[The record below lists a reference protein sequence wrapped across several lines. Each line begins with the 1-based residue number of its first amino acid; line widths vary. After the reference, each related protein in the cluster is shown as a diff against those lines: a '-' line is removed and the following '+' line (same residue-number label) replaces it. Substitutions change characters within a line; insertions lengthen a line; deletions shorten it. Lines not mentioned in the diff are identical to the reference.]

1 MLPHF
6 HLLHFSP
13 PLLARLKRVALAGGG
28 ALLAAT
34 LIFFAWNRYS
44 APLAPPAEA
53 GELVVATLAAPGLF
67 MRDEHNAETGADH
80 DLVAEFAASL
90 GVKTRFIIAADA
102 WELAELVESGRVHMA
117 ASAPLGSGELKFS
130 TPVRSVSQWI
140 AGRDD
145 ALGPNELGDLAG
157 RRVEVVAGSPLADT
171 LRGLDEKSQPQ
182 IVEMPDADETLLL
195 TRIAERN
202 SDLAATHEISLDLT
216 SQFHPELTRRLRLPG
231 NIEFG
236 WAFARGSDALRAQAD
251 AFLAGARKA
260 GLLARIDDRY
270 FGHVERIDANSS
282 VHLIEDIKTRL
293 PALRRHFHAAQDL
306 TGIDWRLI
314 AALAYQESHWDP
326 LATSPT
332 NVRGIMMLTE
342 DTADHLGVK
351 NRLDAAESIRA
362 GARYLAELADQLP
375 ASAKPPDRIWLA
387 LAAYNLG
394 MGHFRGAQ
402 AIARSM
408 KRDPDNWYEMK
419 KVLPLLSRPDI
430 AERLKSGPARGG
442 EAVILVENVHT
453 FYDILGHFEAPHYTP
468 FPKPLMQR

>member
-6 HLLHFSP
+6 HLLHFSSH
-13 PLLARLKRVALAGGG
+13 LAVKLKRAALVGGG

-34 LIFFAWNRYS
+34 LIFVAWTRYS
-44 APLAPPAEA
+44 APLAPPAET
-53 GELVVATLAAPGLF
+53 GELVVATLVAPGLF
-67 MRDEHNAETGADH
+67 ARDESGVETGADH
-80 DLVAEFAASL
+80 DLASEFAASL
-90 GVKTRFIIAADA
+90 GVKARFIIAADA
-102 WELAELVESGRVHMA
+102 WELMGLVESGQAHMA
-117 ASAPLGSGELKFS
+117 VSAPLGSGELKFS

-140 AGRDD
+140 VGRDD
-145 ALGPNELGDLAG
+145 TLGPNELSDLAG

-171 LRGLDEKSQPQ
+171 LRGLDQQAQPQ
-182 IVEMPDADETLLL
+182 IIEMPDADETRLL

-202 SDLAATHEISLDLT
+202 SDLAATHEISLDLA

-236 WAFARGSDALRAQAD
+236 WAFARGNDALRAQAD
-251 AFLAGARKA
+251 AFLSGARKS

-282 VHLIEDIKTRL
+282 LQLIEDIKTRL
-293 PALRRHFHAAQDL
+293 PALRRHFHAAQEL

-326 LATSPT
+326 LATSAT

-342 DTADHLGVK
+342 DTADHLGVR

-362 GARYLAELADQLP
+362 GARYLAELAAQLP

-402 AIARSM
+402 AIARSI

-453 FYDILGHFEAPHYTP
+453 YYDILSHFEAPHSTP
-468 FPKPLMQR
+468 FPRPLMQQ